1 MPLWCLL
8 KCIADK
14 PSKHSILFWFS
25 IINFLKNKYLRRSS
39 DFLRSTQ
46 NFVQSSSCFVNL
58 LSKPQNHEEIFFK
71 FCVLLRKSKL
81 YFSDNKMDPN
91 EKVYLVKVGLN
102 FIGIITFFKNIKIL
116 FKDVR
121 FWKKSLSF
129 DFPSSK
135 LCEQIFIALLKKSN
149 VPFQTEQKIIKQKM
163 RMKLVSKT
171 HPLNMN
177 LTIKTLD
184 RKKIMICQF
193 IKWF

>member
-1 MPLWCLL
+1 MTQTIGDQLPINLIEEYGEIGYRVFILGLQSKSISTGICVFQMPLWCLL

-135 LCEQIFIALLKKSN
+135 LCDRIFIALLKKSN
-149 VPFQTEQKIIKQKM
+149 VPF
-163 RMKLVSKT
+163 
-171 HPLNMN
+171 
-177 LTIKTLD
+177 
-184 RKKIMICQF
+184 
-193 IKWF
+193 